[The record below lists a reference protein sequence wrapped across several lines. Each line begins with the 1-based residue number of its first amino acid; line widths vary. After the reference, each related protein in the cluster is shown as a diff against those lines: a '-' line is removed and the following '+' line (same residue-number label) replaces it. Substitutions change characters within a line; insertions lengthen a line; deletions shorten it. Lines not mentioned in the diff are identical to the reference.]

1 MNVLSV
7 ILRGSC
13 GTDSNEAVLSKTEVV
28 CPCAVGS
35 KLELIVNV
43 CSNVLISNLIDA
55 VRLLGHCVFFGINR
69 PSFIIQEAAV
79 AAADCYHLCYETG
92 VKLMEFNLVAC
103 YSYLGSADKSRII
116 LNCKSRR
123 LCNAEGYIV
132 ASLVAD
138 PLAIIDYF
146 KSDIVSGFSNLI
158 HLGVCAVI
166 LLSHCVFFETCCPS
180 GSEQICITAGNS
192 YRINNG
198 FCRGIVLSCRYAESG
213 DRNRCYNK
221 HQCKQKT
228 ECFFEHFFFPPYLIM
243 LL

>member
-1 MNVLSV
+1 MNVLAV
-7 ILRGSC
+7 VLRGVAYAGADSIC
-13 GTDSNEAVLSKTEVV
+13 GRITEVV
-28 CPCAVGS
+28 SPIVVSS
-35 KLELIVNV
+35 KLELIINARR
-43 CSNVLISNLIDA
+43 NFLIGDLIDA
-55 VRLLGHCVFFGINR
+55 LGLLRHRVAVGCNSPRLVIK
-69 PSFIIQEAAV
+69 EAAI
-79 AAADCYHLCYETG
+79 AAADCYHLCYE
-92 VKLMEFNLVAC
+92 VSIELMEFNLVAG
-103 YSYLGSADKSRII
+103 YSYLGCINNVGI
-116 LNCKSRR
+116 VLNCKRRR